1 MVGTQVE
8 LTAVVI
14 EVILAAVLP
23 GGEQLRSRCGWLAS
37 IRHFGGGVAAD
48 GQNQVIA
55 RGRAAEAEVERRI
68 VFLVHQ
74 LIFRRRRTVLMAID
88 LVWQQR
94 LWVVAH
100 VEQGLVVVGPHH
112 VAGGVFQRFRRPAF
126 AAYIAQ
132 GDAVLAAALQ
142 IFGHRQP
149 AVVLAD
155 IHRPQAIV
163 GVAGRAL
170 IGVQQG
176 LPRRVG
182 GERLALIQREIF
194 TGSVA
199 FLIAI
204 AVELIRH
211 RTIVRVHAAQHL
223 LIQRGAQLLVRRHH
237 LLGVAVLRLQVVQHL
252 RLCSAVVAQ
261 PVVIVGAR
269 LAVRRQRFRR
279 ALRQRRLR
287 LRQRGAGDA

>member
-23 GGEQLRSRCGWLAS
+23 GGEQLRLAL
-37 IRHFGGGVAAD
+37 RLVGVDQAHFGGGVAAD

-100 VEQGLVVVGPHH
+100 VEQGLVVVGPPCC
-112 VAGGVFQRFRRPAF
+112 RRCFPAF
-126 AAYIAQ
+126 PATSVRCLYRAGRCGI
-132 GDAVLAAALQ
+132 GGGLQ

-155 IHRPQAIV
+155 IHRP
-163 GVAGRAL
+163 
-170 IGVQQG
+170 
-176 LPRRVG
+176 RR
-182 GERLALIQREIF
+182 
-194 TGSVA
+194 
-199 FLIAI
+199 
-204 AVELIRH
+204 
-211 RTIVRVHAAQHL
+211 
-223 LIQRGAQLLVRRHH
+223 
-237 LLGVAVLRLQVVQHL
+237 
-252 RLCSAVVAQ
+252 
-261 PVVIVGAR
+261 
-269 LAVRRQRFRR
+269 
-279 ALRQRRLR
+279 
-287 LRQRGAGDA
+287 

>member
-23 GGEQLRSRCGWLAS
+23 GGEQLRLAL
-37 IRHFGGGVAAD
+37 RLVGVDQAHFGGGVAAD

-155 IHRPQAIV
+155 IHRP
-163 GVAGRAL
+163 
-170 IGVQQG
+170 
-176 LPRRVG
+176 RR
-182 GERLALIQREIF
+182 
-194 TGSVA
+194 
-199 FLIAI
+199 
-204 AVELIRH
+204 
-211 RTIVRVHAAQHL
+211 
-223 LIQRGAQLLVRRHH
+223 
-237 LLGVAVLRLQVVQHL
+237 
-252 RLCSAVVAQ
+252 
-261 PVVIVGAR
+261 
-269 LAVRRQRFRR
+269 
-279 ALRQRRLR
+279 
-287 LRQRGAGDA
+287 